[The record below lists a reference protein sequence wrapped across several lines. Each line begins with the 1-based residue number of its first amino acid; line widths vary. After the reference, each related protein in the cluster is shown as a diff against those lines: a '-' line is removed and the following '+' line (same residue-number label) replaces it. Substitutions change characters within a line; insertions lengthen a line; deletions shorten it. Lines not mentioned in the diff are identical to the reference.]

1 MSKTPTTNTIFA
13 LVAVLAIVSS
23 GLFVWSQIKQAK
35 RDTLPATANTT
46 YERIALLESQLAQDP
61 KNVTV
66 ALSVSELYLQIIR
79 ETGDA
84 ELYKKIESV
93 LMAVTFA
100 STTDA
105 RILGKRAEVAH
116 GRHEFKEGLALITQA
131 LALDPQTAAYY
142 GIKTDAETE
151 MGLYDEAQES
161 LQKMVNL
168 KPNFSSYTRI
178 AYQRELYG
186 DKEGA
191 LEALAAAISS
201 GSIYP
206 ENIAWAHVESG
217 KLLFGSDNE
226 EAEKQFKQALALYPN
241 YAPALEGLGRI
252 AYAAG
257 NREEALR
264 YFTMAFETLPIAQY
278 ATTLGEYYSLTGD
291 STKATQYYALA
302 DLAYTDAK
310 GVNVDLEYA
319 LFLANHGDV
328 VESLVRA
335 KRAYEA
341 RPSIY
346 GAHVYAWALH
356 KNNKPNEAEAKITEA
371 LRLGEYDRTILTHAS
386 VIYAA
391 NNKQREAEVFLQKA
405 KKLSSYGTLLDA
417 SVVPN

>member
-1 MSKTPTTNTIFA
+1 MFKTPTTNTIFA

-23 GLFVWSQIKQAK
+23 GIFVWSQINRAK
-35 RDTLPATANTT
+35 NDTLPAIANNT

-61 KNVTV
+61 NNVTV
-66 ALSVSELYLQIIR
+66 ALSVSDLYLQIIR

-93 LMAVTFA
+93 LMAVTSA

-105 RILGKRAEVAH
+105 RILAKRAEVAN

-131 LALDPQTAAYY
+131 SAIDPQAAAYF
-142 GIKTDAETE
+142 GIKTDAEIE
-151 MGLYDEAQES
+151 LGLYDKAQES

-191 LEALAAAISS
+191 LEALAAAISA
-201 GSIYP
+201 GSIYR

-217 KLLFGSDNE
+217 KLLFNSNNE
-226 EAEKQFKQALALYPN
+226 EAEKQFKQAIALYPN
-241 YAPALEGLGRI
+241 FAPALEGLGRI
-252 AYAAG
+252 AYAGG

-264 YFTMAFETLPIAQY
+264 YLTLAFEKLLIAQY
-278 ATTLGEYYSLTGD
+278 ATTLGDFYTLEGD
-291 STKATQYYALA
+291 TAKAAQQYALA
-302 DLAYTDAK
+302 NLAYKDSK

-328 VESLVRA
+328 AESLVRA

-356 KNNKPNEAEAKITEA
+356 KNNKSSEAEAKITEA
-371 LRLGEYDRTILTHAS
+371 LRLGQYDPILLTHAS

-391 NNKQREAEVFLQKA
+391 NDKQSEAEVFLKKA
-405 KKLSSYGTLLDA
+405 KTLSSYGTLLDA